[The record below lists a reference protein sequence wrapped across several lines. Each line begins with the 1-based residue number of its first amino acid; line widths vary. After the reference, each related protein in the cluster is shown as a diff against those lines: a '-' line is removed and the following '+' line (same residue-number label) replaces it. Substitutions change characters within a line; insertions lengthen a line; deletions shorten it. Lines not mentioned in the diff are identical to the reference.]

1 MKKENN
7 KIKVAGYI
15 RVSTPGQAKEGES
28 LEGQIEEI
36 KSYAKYKKYKL
47 CKIYRDE
54 GVSGANDD
62 RPGLNELRKD
72 AMNEKFKIIVFKKLS
87 RFGRNARDLL
97 NLYNEFEEE
106 YNVGLVSLDD
116 NIDTTTPNGKLMR
129 TVLAGIAE
137 FDRELIMGQM
147 KAGKISKL
155 KKHEIFIGEVPY
167 GYHFVKERRKMEV
180 DQGQR
185 DVYKKII
192 DLYLNQGF
200 SMDDVAAH
208 LNQSNIKSPRDK
220 TWTNTGLSYILKNPV
235 YYQGYLV
242 VNKHKYKT
250 NSSGS
255 NRIYEE
261 DENGKRVF
269 ALKNEKLWIKFPFPK
284 IANKEEWDNI
294 QKVIESN
301 KRKPKN
307 TKYPDKFLAQGYI
320 YCGECQEKG
329 KRESK
334 VGIRHG
340 NERKDGAKP
349 SYYSCS
355 WAYASKKKRQARNN
369 KKKCKLHPIKM
380 DEVDEFVWHRMMG
393 VLTRPDE
400 LLREFIGNKKEN
412 KKKLLEQQKRVLI
425 EIKKNEN
432 RMKKC
437 ADELINF
444 SESKNK
450 NENSQSLLRAEMEK
464 FDLKLEELKKTK
476 ENIAKGIGVFEVD
489 EKSIEDLD
497 FSSYRGKL
505 QQCLYSLAGEEKKHI
520 LGLLLNIDG
529 KIILVNQ
536 RERDEEGEEYGE
548 MYVDCSV
555 EWKLTP
561 QKIYGV
567 INYLKNKGLIKIK
580 LKQKGSHHNARTDIG
595 RGD

>member
-1 MKKENN
+1 MKKGND

-47 CKIYRDE
+47 YKIYKDE

-72 AMNEKFKIIVFKKLS
+72 AKNEKFKIVVFKKLS

-97 NLYNEFEEE
+97 NLYNEFEEG

-129 TVLAGIAE
+129 TVLAGMAE

-167 GYHFVKERRKMEV
+167 GYRFVKEARKVEV
-180 DQGQR
+180 DQEQS
-185 DVYKKII
+185 DVYKKIV
-192 DLYLNQGF
+192 DLYLNQGL
-200 SMDDVAAH
+200 SMNDVAINLNH
-208 LNQSNIKSPRDK
+208 LNIKSPRGK
-220 TWTNTGLSYILKNPV
+220 TWSNTGLNYILKNPV

-242 VNKHKYKT
+242 VNKHQYKT

-255 NRIYEE
+255 NRIYEK
-261 DENGKRVF
+261 DENGKRVS
-269 ALKNEKLWIKFPFPK
+269 ALKDENEWIKFPFPE
-284 IANKEEWDNI
+284 ITNEEEWDNI

-307 TKYPDKFLAQGYI
+307 IKYPDKFLAQGYI

-334 VGIRHG
+334 VGISHG
-340 NERKDGAKP
+340 NKRKDGTMPA
-349 SYYSCS
+349 YYRCS
-355 WAYASKKKRQARNN
+355 WAFGGKKSRQARN
-369 KKKCKLHPIKM
+369 KKKCNLRPIKM

-393 VLTRPDE
+393 VLTRPE
-400 LLREFIGNKKEN
+400 EILREFIGNKKEN
-412 KKKLLEQQKRVLI
+412 KKKLLEQQKRVLT
-425 EIKKNEN
+425 EIKKNN
-432 RMKKC
+432 NSMKKC
-437 ADELINF
+437 MDELINF

-450 NENSQSLLRAEMEK
+450 NENSQSLLRAEIEK
-464 FDLKLEELKKTK
+464 FDLKLEEFKKTK
-476 ENIAKGIGVFEVD
+476 ENIAKEIGVFEVD

-497 FSSYRGKL
+497 FSKYREKL

-520 LGLLLNIDG
+520 LGILLNIDG

-536 RERDEEGEEYGE
+536 RERDLDGEEFGE
-548 MYVDCSV
+548 MYVDCSI
-555 EWKLTP
+555 EWRLTP
-561 QKIYGV
+561 QKVYGA

-580 LKQKGSHHNARTDIG
+580 LKQKSSNHNARINTG

>member
-1 MKKENN
+1 MKKGND

-47 CKIYRDE
+47 YKIYKDE

-72 AMNEKFKIIVFKKLS
+72 AKNEKFKIVVFKKLS

-97 NLYNEFEEE
+97 NLYNEFEEG

-129 TVLAGIAE
+129 TVLAGMAE

-167 GYHFVKERRKMEV
+167 GYRFVKEARKVEV
-180 DQGQR
+180 DQEQR
-185 DVYKKII
+185 DVYKKIV

-200 SMDDVAAH
+200 SMNDVAIH
-208 LNQSNIKSPRDK
+208 LNQLNIKSPRGK
-220 TWTNTGLSYILKNPV
+220 TWSNTGLNYILKNPV

-242 VNKHKYKT
+242 VNKHQYKT

-255 NRIYEE
+255 NRIYEK
-261 DENGKRVF
+261 DENGKRVS
-269 ALKNEKLWIKFPFPK
+269 ALKDENEWIKFPFPE
-284 IANKEEWDNI
+284 ITNEEEWDNI

-307 TKYPDKFLAQGYI
+307 IKYPDKFLAQGYI

-334 VGIRHG
+334 VGISHG
-340 NERKDGAKP
+340 NKRKDGTMPA
-349 SYYSCS
+349 YYRCS
-355 WAYASKKKRQARNN
+355 WAFGGKKSRQARN
-369 KKKCKLHPIKM
+369 KKKCNLRPIKM

-393 VLTRPDE
+393 VLTRPE
-400 LLREFIGNKKEN
+400 EILREFIGNKKEN
-412 KKKLLEQQKRVLI
+412 KKKLLEQQKRVLT
-425 EIKKNEN
+425 EIKKNN
-432 RMKKC
+432 NSMKKC
-437 ADELINF
+437 MDELINF

-450 NENSQSLLRAEMEK
+450 NENSQSLLRAEIEK
-464 FDLKLEELKKTK
+464 FDLKLEEFKKTK
-476 ENIAKGIGVFEVD
+476 ENIAKEIGVFEVD

-497 FSSYRGKL
+497 FSKYREKL

-520 LGLLLNIDG
+520 LGILLNIDG

-536 RERDEEGEEYGE
+536 RERDLDGEEFGE
-548 MYVDCSV
+548 MYVDCSI
-555 EWKLTP
+555 EWRLTP
-561 QKIYGV
+561 QKVYGA

-580 LKQKGSHHNARTDIG
+580 LKQKSSHHNARTNTG
-595 RGD
+595 RGH